1 MKKTNY
7 LALIEELSETTGYGK
22 SVVRDIMDAFLDK
35 IHSLENVGDSI
46 VLKGLGK
53 FEIRHRRKKRAKLN
67 GKNMTIDERKTLY
80 FEVFKRYTQEGR

>member
-7 LALIEELSETTGYGK
+7 LALIEELSETTGYTK
-22 SVVRDIMDAFLDK
+22 TVVREVMDAFLDK

-53 FEIRHRRKKRAKLN
+53 FEVRRRRKKRSKLN
-67 GKNMTIDERKTLY
+67 GKNVTIGERKALY
-80 FEVFKRYTQEGR
+80 FEVFKRYSQEEQ